1 MDRKKVAALVCT
13 LLCFSV
19 TGFAANNVKSKVD
32 PFAPNYKGTIGRQMI
47 NNSIDKSDK
56 KTVKSV
62 VKSEKKIVKDDNKV
76 VSEKDELKK
85 NEIFAGAEVLS
96 PVQRAIK
103 ANAGKFQAVANPT
116 GYYLNGEKVEYPDNT
131 RVIKHKLGKP
141 VKVFVQGK
149 RITNIFLN
157 TDEYIEDIVID
168 NPEGLRIEKTYE
180 QGRYARWHLSVTPVD
195 NTPGTDMYVVTDK
208 RDYYF
213 KLVPS
218 GNGDGYRQFVRFAYL
233 ENRNQKAVPE
243 RKTIEKK
250 VEKKKVLSSKK
261 VNIPSQSNKKV
272 SKPVQK
278 KASRSLP
285 VYWGKK

>member
-1 MDRKKVAALVCT
+1 MDRKKVAAVVCT

-19 TGFAANNVKSKVD
+19 TGFAANNTRSKVD
-32 PFAPNYKGTIGRQMI
+32 PFAPNYKGIIGRQMI
-47 NNSIDKSDK
+47 NNSGDKSDK
-56 KTVKSV
+56 KIAKTVES
-62 VKSEKKIVKDDNKV
+62 SEKKFVKKSVSNKV
-76 VSEKDELKK
+76 DLNK
-85 NEIFAGAEVLS
+85 NETFAGAEPLS
-96 PVQRAIK
+96 PVQKAIK
-103 ANAGKFQAVANPT
+103 ANANKFQDVVNPT
-116 GYYLNGEKVEYPDNT
+116 GYYLNGEKIEHPDNT

-157 TDEYIEDIVID
+157 TDEHIEDIVID

-208 RDYYF
+208 RDYYL

-218 GNGDGYRQFVRFAYL
+218 GNGDGYRQFIRFAYL
-233 ENRNQKAVPE
+233 ENRNQKAVSE

-250 VEKKKVLSSKK
+250 VVKPKF
-261 VNIPSQSNKKV
+261 QRAKKV
-272 SKPVQK
+272 SKPVEVK
-278 KASRSLP
+278 KKVVKQERKESGKSLP

>member
-1 MDRKKVAALVCT
+1 MDKKKVVAVMCT

-19 TGFAANNVKSKVD
+19 TGFAANNVKNKVD

-85 NEIFAGAEVLS
+85 NEIFAGADALS

-103 ANAGKFQAVANPT
+103 ANANKFHTVANPT
-116 GYYLNGEKVEYPDNT
+116 GYYLNGEKIEYPDNT

-157 TDEYIEDIVID
+157 TDEHIKDIVID

-195 NTPGTDMYVVTDK
+195 NTPGTDMYIVTDK
-208 RDYYF
+208 RDYYLR
-213 KLVPS
+213 LVPS
-218 GNGDGYRQFVRFAYL
+218 GNGEGYRQFIRFAYL
-233 ENRNQKAVPE
+233 ENRNQKVVPE
-243 RKTIEKK
+243 RKIIEKK
-250 VEKKKVLSSKK
+250 PEKEKRLKSVKAVDSAKVKDNSSKQGYQ
-261 VNIPSQSNKKV
+261 QSNK
-272 SKPVQK
+272 
-278 KASRSLP
+278 SLP
-285 VYWGKK
+285 IYWGKK

>member
-1 MDRKKVAALVCT
+1 MDKKKVVAVMCT

-19 TGFAANNVKSKVD
+19 TGFAANNVKNKVD

-85 NEIFAGAEVLS
+85 NEIFAGADALS

-103 ANAGKFQAVANPT
+103 ANANKFQTVANPT
-116 GYYLNGEKVEYPDNT
+116 GYYLNGEKIEYPDNT

-157 TDEYIEDIVID
+157 TDEHIEDIVID

-195 NTPGTDMYVVTDK
+195 NTPGTDMYIVTDK
-208 RDYYF
+208 RDYYLR
-213 KLVPS
+213 LVPS
-218 GNGDGYRQFVRFAYL
+218 GNGEGYRQFIRFAYL
-233 ENRNQKAVPE
+233 ENRNQKVVPE
-243 RKTIEKK
+243 RKIIEKK
-250 VEKKKVLSSKK
+250 PEKEKRLKSVKAVDSAKVKDNSSKQGYQ
-261 VNIPSQSNKKV
+261 QSNK
-272 SKPVQK
+272 
-278 KASRSLP
+278 SLP
-285 VYWGKK
+285 IYWGKK